1 MIGAATNHLWQ
12 STLFAIAVGVLTLA
26 FRPNAAR
33 VRHWLWFCASCKF
46 LIPFSLLMTLG
57 SRLDRHAGPKTFLA
71 PLPVVVA
78 PVLQI
83 SQPFSGVPLPAG
95 SAQTALHWA
104 DAWMD
109 AAIISVWACGF
120 FAVALMRFRGWLR
133 IRAALRAST
142 PADIPAPI
150 RIRSS
155 ANLFDPAIV
164 GLFRP
169 ILLVPSGIVE
179 HLRPAQWE
187 AVLAHE
193 LCHARR
199 RDNLTSALHMIVEAF
214 FWFHPLVWWIGGRLV
229 EERERACDEAVLSL
243 GTEPRDYAEAIVGIC
258 QRCVKLPLE
267 CVSGVTGANLKK
279 RIEEIMRNRVV
290 RRLNFARKLALAGAG
305 IAAVGAPILVGI
317 VNSPVVSQLR
327 AQSPAQSPQ
336 LAAPQITPA
345 DPPDQIPPAAPA
357 EGRGAAPQNTAQD
370 ATPPTTA
377 GTPDDDSQRRLKVLG
392 VVDAMSRIWAR
403 YGMPDHIRASLD
415 PGNPSQIWHYNYLF
429 DFRSPVEF
437 QSAPGGV
444 RIVSPPPTA
453 TYYGEPGVSTA
464 LVESLNRESQS
475 QGEPAATD
483 AIAGLPGRHAS
494 LEIYPA
500 KEYRMLSIPLDSLLG
515 QVDVVAVVIKRS
527 GASGTVVANVR
538 DTILERSPVKI
549 LKRPPAKWP
558 AEASPWQAHLAL
570 DPGSYV
576 CGLVVRER
584 SSGRIYGETID
595 FEVK

>member
-1 MIGAATNHLWQ
+1 MIGEATNHLWQ
-12 STLFAIAVGVLTLA
+12 TTLFAITVGVLTLG
-26 FRPNAAR
+26 FRGNAAR
-33 VRHWLWFCASCKF
+33 VRYWLWFSASCKF
-46 LIPFSLLMTLG
+46 LIPFALLMTLG
-57 SRLDRHAGPKTFLA
+57 SRLERDAGPQTLTA
-71 PLPVVVA
+71 PLPALVA
-78 PVLQI
+78 PLLEI
-83 SQPFSGVPLPAG
+83 SQPFPSAPLPAG
-95 SAQTALHWA
+95 STQTALHWT
-104 DAWMD
+104 DAWTD

-120 FAVALMRFRGWLR
+120 LAVALMRFRGWLR
-133 IRAALRAST
+133 IRAALHAS
-142 PADIPAPI
+142 ASVDIPAPI

-155 ANLFDPAIV
+155 ASLFDPAIV

-179 HLRPAQWE
+179 ELRPAQWE

-193 LCHARR
+193 LSHARR
-199 RDNLTSALHMIVEAF
+199 RDNLASALHMIVEAF
-214 FWFHPLVWWIGGRLV
+214 FWFHPLVWWIGGRLI

-258 QRCVKLPLE
+258 KRYVKLPLE

-317 VNSPVVSQLR
+317 VNSPVISQLR
-327 AQSPAQSPQ
+327 AQSPQ

-357 EGRGAAPQNTAQD
+357 EGRGAAPQDTAQD
-370 ATPPTTA
+370 ATPPSAA
-377 GTPDDDSQRRLKVLG
+377 GTPDDDSQRRSEVIKARLG
-392 VVDAMSRIWAR
+392 VLDAMSRIWAR

-415 PGNPSQIWHYNYLF
+415 PGNSSQIWHYNYLF

-500 KEYRMLSIPLDSLLG
+500 KEYRMLSIPLDSLSG
-515 QVDVVAVVIKRS
+515 RVDVVAVVIKRS
-527 GASGTVVANVR
+527 GASGTVVANVH

-549 LKRPPAKWP
+549 LKRPPIMWP